1 MTEFELIKQYFA
13 TQILRRPDVE
23 RGIGDD
29 AAIVTPPS
37 GKSLAITTDTL
48 ISGVH
53 FPENT
58 IPYDIGY
65 KSLAVN
71 LSDLAA
77 MGASPAWA
85 LLAITLPE
93 ASTAWIQEFC
103 DGFFT
108 LANRH
113 QVQLIGGDITHAK
126 TLSITVQ
133 AIGLVPANQAILRSG
148 AKPNDLIYISGS
160 LGDAGLGL
168 QIKNKQISTTPELE
182 HRLLERL
189 NRPEPRIATG
199 EHLCGIATAA
209 IDISDGL
216 AADLSHILEESKVG
230 AIVQVDDIPLSEEAK
245 QILTQEEAIKL
256 ALTAGDDYELCFT
269 VPPHKQ
275 AELEASLTKI
285 ACRFTCIGKIT
296 TKTGLDLRHQDGRK
310 YNGAIL
316 GYQHF

>member
-13 TQILRRPDVE
+13 TQILQRADVV

-29 AAIVTPPS
+29 AAIVTPEKE
-37 GKSLAITTDTL
+37 KSLAITTDTL
-48 ISGVH
+48 IAGVH

-58 IPYDIGY
+58 LAYDVGY
-65 KSLAVN
+65 KALAVN

-77 MGASPAWA
+77 MGATPAWI

-93 ASTAWIQEFC
+93 ANTIWIQEFC
-103 DGFFT
+103 DGLFT

-113 QVQLIGGDITHAK
+113 QVQLIGGDITHGT

-133 AIGLVPANQAILRSG
+133 AIGLVPVNQAILRSG
-148 AKPNDLIYISGS
+148 AKPGDLIYVSGS

-168 QIKNKQISTTPELE
+168 QIKNKEISLAPELE

-189 NRPEPRIATG
+189 NRPEPRLATG
-199 EHLCGIATAA
+199 EHIRGIASSA
-209 IDISDGL
+209 IDISDGFT
-216 AADLSHILEESKVG
+216 ADLGHILEESKVG
-230 AIVQVDDIPLSEEAK
+230 AIIQIDEIPLSEELKHA
-245 QILTQEEAIKL
+245 LPHEEAIKL

-269 VPPHKQ
+269 VPPNKRP
-275 AELEASLTKI
+275 ELEANLAKVS
-285 ACRFTCIGKIT
+285 CRFTCIGNIT
-296 TKTGLDLRHQDGRK
+296 AQMGLDLRYQDGRK